1 MYIICTTRVQHPS
14 HMGWAP
20 HIMGPTHVREVLY
33 TCCTCGV
40 RESPLNLILR
50 NAWLYTLIPLLSHPY
65 YYCLKNDRFTT
76 SPQQLH
82 NTSSHGGETLC
93 VGSTPM

>member
-40 RESPLNLILR
+40 RESPLLFFRLISIVKSISKNFVVTR
-50 NAWLYTLIPLLSHPY
+50 NQIILYVSEQRL
-65 YYCLKNDRFTT
+65 
-76 SPQQLH
+76 
-82 NTSSHGGETLC
+82 
-93 VGSTPM
+93 